1 MGTTHVISGLRNKRA
16 RIAGL
21 ILADQRAIAQR
32 QEQLAM
38 LDAVILM
45 FSPDCDPD
53 MIPPIRPGSHGLFFG
68 YRELSRLCID
78 FMREADG
85 PVALDQIVDRA
96 IETKGFT
103 ADRRLRKHISDTTR
117 AMLLRMVRKGLVR
130 KVVDAPDTWWELA
143 GHAERE

>member
-1 MGTTHVISGLRNKRA
+1 MGNTFVISGLRNKRA

-53 MIPPIRPGSHGLFFG
+53 MIPPIRPGSHGVFFG
-68 YRELSRLCID
+68 YRELSRLCVD
-78 FMREADG
+78 CLREANG
-85 PVALDQIVDRA
+85 PIRLDQIVDRA
-96 IETKGFT
+96 IEAKGFT
-103 ADRRLRKHISDTTR
+103 TDKRLRRHIGDTTR
-117 AMLLRMVRKGLVR
+117 ATLLRMVRKGLVR
-130 KVVDAPDTWWELA
+130 KIIDEPDAWWALA
-143 GHAERE
+143 

>member
-1 MGTTHVISGLRNKRA
+1 MGNTFVISGLRNKRA

-68 YRELSRLCID
+68 YRELSRLCVD
-78 FMREADG
+78 CLREADG
-85 PVALDQIVDRA
+85 PVRLDQIVDRA
-96 IETKGFT
+96 IEVKGF
-103 ADRRLRKHISDTTR
+103 APDKRLRRHIGDTTR
-117 AMLLRMVRKGLVR
+117 AMLLRLARKGLVR
-130 KVVDAPDTWWELA
+130 KIVDAPDTWWELA
-143 GHAERE
+143 G